1 MSRADG
7 LPRTN
12 YVDENGKYLGNR
24 PVGWYNREEIPTPR
38 VARVGSSDRELL
50 CLQIKQQ
57 KELWENSRSEQ
68 GRKNAAE
75 YRYQYSKNDCHNVL
89 P

>member
-1 MSRADG
+1 M
-7 LPRTN
+7 
-12 YVDENGKYLGNR
+12 NR
-24 PVGWYNREEIPTPR
+24 SDRFPFPAHVESSEDAPPPR
-38 VARVGSSDRELL
+38 VSRLASSDRELL
-50 CLQIKQQ
+50 CLQLKQQ
-57 KELWENSRSEQ
+57 KELWENSNSEQ